1 MCYDTTQL
9 AFRIYKEAIRLKASP
24 DEIQALKEK
33 WEKLK
38 GSDVDLYHASGFDHP
53 KLAAF
58 TKKEQHLDLNRFE
71 WGLIPNWTKS
81 IEQAEEIWNKTI
93 NARGETVFEK
103 ASFMDAAH
111 NGRCIIPVDGYF
123 EHFHKHG
130 KTFPYLIRREDEKP
144 LFIGGITSKWIN
156 PQNGEERNTLSFVTT
171 KATSF
176 LSTIHNNP
184 KMKESRMLFLLEDED
199 TEQWLHGNQ
208 NEAKELIRPNEKQKL
223 KAHTVKRI
231 RGKNA
236 VGNSKEVLEEKHYP
250 ELDEPLT
257 LF

>member
-1 MCYDTTQL
+1 MCYDTAQL
-9 AFRIYKEAIRLKASP
+9 AFKIYKEAIRLKASP

-38 GSDVDLYHASGFDHP
+38 GDDVELYHASGFDHP

-58 TKKEQHLDLNRFE
+58 THDNQALNLNRFE
-71 WGLIPNWTKS
+71 WGLIPSWTKS
-81 IEQAEEIWNKTI
+81 KAQAEEIWNKTI
-93 NARGETVFEK
+93 NARGETIFEK
-103 ASFMDAAH
+103 SSFKEAAH
-111 NGRCIIPVDGYF
+111 TGRCIIPVDGYF

-144 LFIGGITSKWIN
+144 MFIGGITSKWLN
-156 PQNGEERNTLSFVTT
+156 PENGIERKTMSFVTT
-171 KATSF
+171 KATPF
-176 LSTIHNNP
+176 LSKIHNNP
-184 KMKESRMLFLLEDED
+184 KMKESRMLLLLDDEN
-199 TEQWLHGNQ
+199 TNQWLEGN
-208 NEAKELIRPNEKQKL
+208 ETEVKELIRPNTTQKL
-223 KAHTVKRI
+223 KAHTVRRI

-236 VGNSKEVLEEKHYP
+236 VGNSKEALEKKNYP